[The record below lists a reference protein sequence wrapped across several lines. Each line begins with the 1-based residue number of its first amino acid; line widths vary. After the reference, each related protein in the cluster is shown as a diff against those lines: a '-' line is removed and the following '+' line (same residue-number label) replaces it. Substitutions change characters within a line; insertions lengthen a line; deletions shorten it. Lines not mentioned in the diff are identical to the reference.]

1 MMRAGLPY
9 VLAMAAGVLSFLS
22 PCCLPLMPGY
32 VAILG
37 GAGAQA
43 VSVSRRMVMLP
54 ALAFVS
60 GFTLVFTILGAS
72 ASVLGGLILEYRL
85 GLTRVGGVILIGL
98 GLVTIGV
105 VRVAWL
111 KGERRP
117 FLHRVSGSPATAFPL
132 GMAFAIGWSPCIGP
146 VLTGILA
153 AAASTSSMGTGVAL
167 LVAYSLGLG
176 IPFLALAAGAGT
188 PRAMGALRQ
197 HAAGIERLGG
207 ALLIAIGVLMLTGV
221 WLSLF
226 APLQRAL
233 TGSGWPPI

>member
-1 MMRAGLPY
+1 MRAALPY

-32 VAILG
+32 VAIIS

-43 VSVSRRMVMLP
+43 VSVSRTMVMMP
-54 ALAFVS
+54 ALAFVG

-72 ASVLGGLILEYRL
+72 ASALGGLVLEYRL
-85 GLTRVGGVILIGL
+85 ELTRISGVILIIL
-98 GLVTIGV
+98 GLVTVGI
-105 VRVAWL
+105 VRVKWL
-111 KGERRP
+111 TGERRP
-117 FLHRVSGSPATAFPL
+117 FLHRVSGSPAAAFPL

-153 AAASTSSMGTGVAL
+153 AAASTSSLGAGVAL

-188 PRAMGALRQ
+188 PRAMGALRR
-197 HAAGIERLGG
+197 HAASIERVGG
-207 ALLIAIGVLMLTGV
+207 AILISIGVLMLSGV